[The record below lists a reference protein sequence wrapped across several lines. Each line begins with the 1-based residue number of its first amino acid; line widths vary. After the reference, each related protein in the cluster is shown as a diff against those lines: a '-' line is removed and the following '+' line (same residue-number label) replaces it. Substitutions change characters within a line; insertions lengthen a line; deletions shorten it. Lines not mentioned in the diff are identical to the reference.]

1 MSCSCWRQRAVAT
14 YGVQGRCDGIQTRS
28 AEAAEEKEAEERG
41 RGKRGSPP
49 KGGAQCELV
58 DKPGSVADD
67 HSSAT
72 SVTARL

>member
-1 MSCSCWRQRAVAT
+1 MRRDTSALCS
-14 YGVQGRCDGIQTRS
+14 GGRG
-28 AEAAEEKEAEERG
+28 ERG
-41 RGKRGSPP
+41 APP

>member
-1 MSCSCWRQRAVAT
+1 MLPPKK
-14 YGVQGRCDGIQTRS
+14 GVEERHGRTMRRDVS
-28 AEAAEEKEAEERG
+28 AHCKRKKGKRG
-41 RGKRGSPP
+41 RGKRGAPP

>member
-1 MSCSCWRQRAVAT
+1 MLPPKKGMEERHGRTARKDDEA
-14 YGVQGRCDGIQTRS
+14 GVSAHCKRKKGR
-28 AEAAEEKEAEERG
+28 RG
-41 RGKRGSPP
+41 RGKRGAPP